1 MNKSIKQIFTKIF
14 ALTLAVAIIFCI
26 NVPVSA
32 AVTPSKTSAYAGQVV
47 TLKYKYSGIAG
58 ISGTFEYSNP
68 DLFSDVKFNIEGLTM
83 GKYNENTNKIAF
95 LGTEPVNCTIIL
107 TLTVSKNAKIGDTC
121 NISLEYETTTDGN
134 MPSVPN
140 YKYDKC
146 TVSIVEKLDFTDL
159 KALIEKAEGFK
170 KSRYT
175 TESWDNL
182 KTALKAANTALSKA
196 KTQSEID
203 SAAKTL
209 RAAIDA
215 LEKLP
220 DYSELEKQIKIAQSL
235 NKADYT
241 SKTWEVLE
249 KALTEAKKAQS
260 YKKQAD
266 IDAAAKALKSAISG
280 LVSIYEGKLN
290 YDELNKQIAAA
301 ESLKASDYAS
311 DGWQDFLN
319 ALQNARKARNSKLQP
334 EIDVAAAE
342 LKAAM
347 EALTKMD
354 YKKLLE
360 AINAIDEY
368 IKNNKFLNLWEES
381 QELLN
386 AADNALSSRNQQTV
400 DTYTQKLIDLLEQL
414 KKAINDT
421 AGSDTVVVE
430 KPIPVEPTDD
440 YCNIKSHTVWIIL
453 FFVSFAV
460 NIALGALIFMYFNAK
475 RKKATDDTPLVDYDI
490 TDDFE

>member
-26 NVPVSA
+26 NIPASA
-32 AVTPSKTSAYAGQVV
+32 AVSPAKTSAYAGQVV

-58 ISGTFEYSNP
+58 INGTFTYSNP
-68 DLFSDVKFNIEGLTM
+68 DLFSKVKFNIEGLGT
-83 GKYNENTNKIAF
+83 GKYNEKTNTLAYF
-95 LGTEPVNCTIIL
+95 GTEPVKCTITL
-107 TLTVSKNAKIGDTC
+107 TLTVSKKAKIGDKC
-121 NISLEYETTTDGN
+121 NISFEYETTTDGN
-134 MPSVPN
+134 LPPVPN
-140 YKYDKC
+140 YKYDEC

-159 KALIEKAEGFK
+159 EALINKAEGLK
-170 KSRYT
+170 KKLYT
-175 TESWDNL
+175 TESWANL
-182 KTALKAANTALSKA
+182 QTALKAARNALSKA
-196 KTQSEID
+196 TTQSEID
-203 SAAKTL
+203 SAESIL
-209 RAAIDA
+209 RAAINA

-220 DYSELEKQIKIAQSL
+220 DYTELVKQIKIAQSL

-241 SKTWEVLE
+241 AKSWTNLS
-249 KALTEAKKAQS
+249 KALEEAKKAQS

-266 IDAAAKALKSAISG
+266 IDAAAKALKSAIAN

-290 YDELNKQIAAA
+290 FDELNKQIAAA
-301 ESLKASDYAS
+301 ESLKATDYAS

-319 ALQNARKARNSKLQP
+319 ALQNARKMRNSKLQP

-354 YKKLLE
+354 YQKLLE
-360 AINAIDEY
+360 AIGAIDDY

-381 QELLN
+381 QGLLN
-386 AADNALSSRNQQTV
+386 EANNALSSRNQQTV
-400 DTYTQKLIDLLEQL
+400 DTYTQKLIDLLAEL

-440 YCNIKSHTVWIIL
+440 YCNIKAHTVWIIL
-453 FFVSFAV
+453 FWISRS
-460 NIALGALIFMYFNAK
+460 YFTSK
-475 RKKATDDTPLVDYDI
+475 
-490 TDDFE
+490 

>member
-58 ISGTFEYSNP
+58 IMGTFEYSNP
-68 DLFSDVKFNIEGLTM
+68 DLFSDVKFNIEGLN
-83 GKYNENTNKIAF
+83 GVYNEKNYTLAYY
-95 LGTEPVNCTIIL
+95 GTEPVKCTITL

-134 MPSVPN
+134 LPPVPN

-266 IDAAAKALKSAISG
+266 IDAAAKALKSAVAG

>member
-32 AVTPSKTSAYAGQVV
+32 AVTPSKTSAYAGQVI

-68 DLFSDVKFNIEGLTM
+68 GLFSDVKFNIEGLT
-83 GKYNENTNKIAF
+83 GVYNEKNKTLAYF
-95 LGTEPVNCTIIL
+95 GTEPVNCTITL
-107 TLTVSKNAKIGDTC
+107 TLTVSKNAKIGDSC

-134 MPSVPN
+134 MSPVPN

-146 TVSIVEKLDFTDL
+146 TVSIVEKLDFTNL
-159 KALIEKAEGFK
+159 KAVVEKAEGLK
-170 KSRYT
+170 KSLYT
-175 TESWDNL
+175 TESWANVE
-182 KTALKAANTALSKA
+182 TALKAAKTALNKA

-203 SAAKTL
+203 SAEKTL
-209 RAAIDA
+209 RNAINS

-241 SKTWEVLE
+241 AKTWDVLE
-249 KALTEAKKAQS
+249 QALTEAKKAQS
-260 YKKQAD
+260 YKKQVD
-266 IDAAAKALKSAISG
+266 IDAAAKALKSAIAG

-290 YDELNKQIAAA
+290 YDELNKQISAA
-301 ESLKASDYAS
+301 EGLKASDYAS
-311 DGWQDFLN
+311 DGWQDFIN

-334 EIDVAAAE
+334 EIDVAAAD
-342 LKAAM
+342 LKATM

-354 YKKLLE
+354 YQKLLE
-360 AINAIDEY
+360 AIKAIDDY
-368 IKNNKFLNLWEES
+368 IKDNKFLNLWEES
-381 QELLN
+381 QGLLRD
-386 AADNALSSRNQQTV
+386 ADNALSSRNQQTV
-400 DTYTQKLIDLLEQL
+400 DTYTQKLIDLLAQL

-421 AGSDTVVVE
+421 AGADTVVVE

-440 YCNIKSHTVWIIL
+440 YCNIKFHIVWIIL